1 MKLNWNPD
9 HVTPPGIVQFGEKGV
24 AIVRGVYEVD
34 HAAVEALLQDIDAAT
49 PEEFVAAAVAT
60 GQFAASEWGVFKAV
74 EYIPTDA
81 EPVKPKRAKK
91 EKVNGA
97 E

>member
-24 AIVRGVYEVD
+24 AIVRGVYEAD
-34 HAAVEALLQDIDAAT
+34 HATVEALLKDVDADT
-49 PEEFVAAAVAT
+49 PEEFVAAAVAI
-60 GQFAASEWGVFKAV
+60 GVFVASEWGVFKAV
-74 EYIPTDA
+74 EYIPNDA

-91 EKVNGA
+91 EKVDGA